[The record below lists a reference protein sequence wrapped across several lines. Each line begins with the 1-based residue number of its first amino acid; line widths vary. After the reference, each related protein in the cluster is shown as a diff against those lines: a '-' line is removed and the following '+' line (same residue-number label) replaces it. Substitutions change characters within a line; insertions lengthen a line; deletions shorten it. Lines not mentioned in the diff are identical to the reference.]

1 MSCGQI
7 FKNGEYRFISN
18 IIDSSIIHFV
28 ICSMVMKATN
38 LFRYIQKFLKRDNT
52 EKYKE
57 KLNLR

>member
-1 MSCGQI
+1 MSHGQI

-18 IIDSSIIHFV
+18 IIDSCIIHFV
-28 ICSMVMKATN
+28 ICSMAMKATN
-38 LFRYIQKFLKRDNT
+38 LFRHIQKFLKRDNI